1 MWMTEET
8 GVKKMVLLKIIL
20 IIAAVLFVLFF
31 LAIMPRM
38 GHRKARRAFK
48 GVYYAH
54 RGLFDNDGDAPENSL
69 KAFELAAKAGY
80 GMEMDV
86 QVTKD
91 GVPVVFHDFTLE
103 RMCGKEGKVCDYTWQ
118 ELKDFTLAKSRETIP
133 LFADVLKVVGGRVPL
148 IVEIKVEWMDLSVC
162 PAADELLRSYQG
174 LYCIES
180 FNPLVLLWYRRNHR
194 EIVRGQ
200 LSDGFV
206 KASRLKESWHLLVQ
220 NFLLQNL
227 LFNWLTKPDFV
238 AYNHKYEEVLA
249 RRLCKNLYGNMAVA
263 WTIKSQEELERAKSK
278 FDLFIFDSFLPD
290 MGV

>member
-1 MWMTEET
+1 
-8 GVKKMVLLKIIL
+8 MVLLKIIL
-20 IIAAVLFVLFF
+20 IIAAVVFVLFF

>member
-1 MWMTEET
+1 
-8 GVKKMVLLKIIL
+8 MVLLKIIL
-20 IIAAVLFVLFF
+20 MIAAVVSVLFF

-38 GHRKARRAFK
+38 GHRKARKAFR

-69 KAFELAAKAGY
+69 KAFERAAKAGY

-133 LFADVLKVVGGRVPL
+133 LFADVLKAVGGRVPL

-162 PAADELLRSYQG
+162 PAADKLLRSYQG

-249 RRLCKNLYGNMAVA
+249 RRLCRNLYGNMAVA

-290 MGV
+290 LGV

>member
-1 MWMTEET
+1 
-8 GVKKMVLLKIIL
+8 MVLLKIIL

-38 GHRKARRAFK
+38 GHRKARKAFK

-69 KAFELAAKAGY
+69 KAFERAAKAGY

-91 GVPVVFHDFTLE
+91 GIPVVFHDFTLE

-133 LFADVLKVVGGRVPL
+133 LFADVLKAVGGRVPL

-162 PAADELLRSYQG
+162 PVADELLRSYQG

-249 RRLCKNLYGNMAVA
+249 RQLCRNLYGNMAVA

-290 MGV
+290 L

>member
-1 MWMTEET
+1 
-8 GVKKMVLLKIIL
+8 MVLLKIIL

-38 GHRKARRAFK
+38 GHRKARKAFR

-54 RGLFDNDGDAPENSL
+54 RGLFDYDGDAPENSL
-69 KAFELAAKAGY
+69 KAFERAAKAGY

-133 LFADVLKVVGGRVPL
+133 LFADVLKAVGGRVPL

-162 PAADELLRSYQG
+162 PAADELLRNYQG

-206 KASRLKESWHLLVQ
+206 KASRVKESWHLLVQ
-220 NFLLQNL
+220 NFFLQNL

-263 WTIKSQEELERAKSK
+263 WTIKSQEELERAKK
-278 FDLFIFDSFLPD
+278 QFDLFIFDSFLPNS
-290 MGV
+290 GI

>member
-1 MWMTEET
+1 
-8 GVKKMVLLKIIL
+8 MVLLKIIL

-38 GHRKARRAFK
+38 GHRKARKAFK

-69 KAFELAAKAGY
+69 KAFERAAKAGY

>member
-1 MWMTEET
+1 
-8 GVKKMVLLKIIL
+8 MVLLKIIL
-20 IIAAVLFVLFF
+20 IIAAVLLVLFF

-69 KAFELAAKAGY
+69 KAFERAAKAGY

-133 LFADVLKVVGGRVPL
+133 LFADVLKAVGGRVPL

-162 PAADELLRSYQG
+162 SAADELLRNYQG

-206 KASRLKESWHLLVQ
+206 KASRVKESWHLLVQ
-220 NFLLQNL
+220 NFFLQNL

-238 AYNHKYEEVLA
+238 AYNHKYSKVLA

-263 WTIKSQEELERAKSK
+263 WTIKSQEELERAKK
-278 FDLFIFDSFLPD
+278 QFDLFIFDSFLPNS
-290 MGV
+290 GI

>member
-1 MWMTEET
+1 MTEET

-162 PAADELLRSYQG
+162 PAADELLRNYQG

-206 KASRLKESWHLLVQ
+206 KASRVKESWHLLVQ
-220 NFLLQNL
+220 NFFLQNL

-263 WTIKSQEELERAKSK
+263 WTIKSQEELERAKK
-278 FDLFIFDSFLPD
+278 QFDLFIFDSFLPNS
-290 MGV
+290 GI

>member
-1 MWMTEET
+1 
-8 GVKKMVLLKIIL
+8 MVLLKIIL

>member
-1 MWMTEET
+1 
-8 GVKKMVLLKIIL
+8 MVLLKIIL

-133 LFADVLKVVGGRVPL
+133 LFADVLKAVGGRVPL

-162 PAADELLRSYQG
+162 PAADELLRNYQG

-206 KASRLKESWHLLVQ
+206 KASRVKESWHLLVQ
-220 NFLLQNL
+220 NFFLQNL

-238 AYNHKYEEVLA
+238 AYNHKYSKVLA

-263 WTIKSQEELERAKSK
+263 WTIKSQEELERAKK
-278 FDLFIFDSFLPD
+278 QFDLFIFDSFLPNS
-290 MGV
+290 GI

>member
-1 MWMTEET
+1 
-8 GVKKMVLLKIIL
+8 MVLLKIIL
-20 IIAAVLFVLFF
+20 IIAAVLLVVFF

-38 GHRKARRAFK
+38 GHRKARKAFK

-69 KAFELAAKAGY
+69 KAFERAAKAGY

-133 LFADVLKVVGGRVPL
+133 LFADVLKAVGGRVPL

-180 FNPLVLLWYRRNHR
+180 FHPLVLLWYRRNHR

-206 KASRLKESWHLLVQ
+206 KANRLKESWHLLAQ
-220 NFLLQNL
+220 NFFLQNL

-238 AYNHKYEEVLA
+238 AYNHKYSEVLA
-249 RRLCKNLYGNMAVA
+249 RRLCRSLYGNMAVA
-263 WTIKSQEELERAKSK
+263 WTIRSQEELEMAKSK

-290 MGV
+290 LGI

>member
-1 MWMTEET
+1 
-8 GVKKMVLLKIIL
+8 MVLLKIIL
-20 IIAAVLFVLFF
+20 MIAAVLFVLFF

-38 GHRKARRAFK
+38 GHRKARKAFR

-69 KAFELAAKAGY
+69 KAFERAAKAGY

-133 LFADVLKVVGGRVPL
+133 LFADVLKAVGGRVPL

-162 PAADELLRSYQG
+162 PAADKLLRSYQG

-238 AYNHKYEEVLA
+238 AYNHKYEEVPA
-249 RRLCKNLYGNMAVA
+249 RRLCRNLYGNMAVA

>member
-206 KASRLKESWHLLVQ
+206 KASRVKESWHLLVQ
-220 NFLLQNL
+220 NFFLQNL

-238 AYNHKYEEVLA
+238 AYNHKYSKVLA

-263 WTIKSQEELERAKSK
+263 WTIKSQEELERAKK
-278 FDLFIFDSFLPD
+278 QFDLFIFDSFLPNS
-290 MGV
+290 GI

>member
-1 MWMTEET
+1 
-8 GVKKMVLLKIIL
+8 MVLLKIIL

-133 LFADVLKVVGGRVPL
+133 LFADVLKAVGGRVPL

-162 PAADELLRSYQG
+162 PAADELLRNYQG

-206 KASRLKESWHLLVQ
+206 KASRVKESWHLLVQ
-220 NFLLQNL
+220 NFFLQNL

>member
-1 MWMTEET
+1 
-8 GVKKMVLLKIIL
+8 MVLLKMIL
-20 IIAAVLFVLFF
+20 IVIAGLAVLFF

-38 GHRKARRAFK
+38 GHRKPRKAFE

-54 RGLFDNDGDAPENSL
+54 RGLFDNEGDGPENSL
-69 KAFELAAKAGY
+69 RAFQRAADAGY
-80 GMEMDV
+80 GIEMDV
-86 QVTKD
+86 QATKD
-91 GVPVVFHDFTLE
+91 GVPVVFHDFTLK

-118 ELKDFTLAKSRETIP
+118 ELKGFTLGNSGETIP
-133 LFADVLKVVGGRVPL
+133 KFEDVLKVVGGRVPL

-162 PAADELLRSYQG
+162 PAADGLLRSYQG

-180 FNPLVLLWYRRNHR
+180 FNPLVLLWYRKNHK

-206 KASRLKESWHLLVQ
+206 KASKLRESWHLLAQ

-249 RRLCKNLYGNMAVA
+249 RRLCRGLYRNMAVA
-263 WTIKSQEELERAKSK
+263 WTIKSQEELERAAKQ
-278 FDLFIFDSFLPD
+278 FDLIIFDSFLPKQ
-290 MGV
+290 

>member
-1 MWMTEET
+1 
-8 GVKKMVLLKIIL
+8 MVLLKIIL
-20 IIAAVLFVLFF
+20 IIAAVLSVLFF

-38 GHRKARRAFK
+38 GHRKARKAFK

-69 KAFELAAKAGY
+69 KAFERAAKAGY

-133 LFADVLKVVGGRVPL
+133 LFADVLKAVGGRVPL

-162 PAADELLRSYQG
+162 PAADELLRNYQG

-206 KASRLKESWHLLVQ
+206 KASRVKESWHLLVQ
-220 NFLLQNL
+220 NFFLQNL

-238 AYNHKYEEVLA
+238 AYNHKYSEVLA

-278 FDLFIFDSFLPD
+278 FDLFIFDSFLPNS
-290 MGV
+290 GI

>member
-1 MWMTEET
+1 
-8 GVKKMVLLKIIL
+8 MVFLKVIL
-20 IIAAVLFVLFF
+20 IILAALIVLYL
-31 LAIMPRM
+31 LAIMPGM
-38 GHRKARRAFK
+38 GRRKARRDFE

-54 RGLFDNDGDAPENSL
+54 RGLFDNEGDAPENSL
-69 KAFELAAKAGY
+69 PAFQRAADKGY

-91 GVPVVFHDFTLE
+91 GIPVVFHDFTLE

-118 ELKDFTLAKSRETIP
+118 ELKSFKLGNSQETIP
-133 LFADVLKVVGGRVPL
+133 LFEDVLKAVGGRVPL

-162 PAADELLRSYQG
+162 PAADRLLRDYQG

-180 FNPLVLLWYRRNHR
+180 FNPLVLLWYRRNHKD
-194 EIVRGQ
+194 IIRGQ

-249 RRLCKNLYGNMAVA
+249 RRLCRSLYRNMAVA
-263 WTIKSQEELERAKSK
+263 WTIRSQEELERAKGR
-278 FDLFIFDSFLPD
+278 FDLFIFDSFLPEQSTD
-290 MGV
+290 ARLRQTSLYY

>member
-1 MWMTEET
+1 
-8 GVKKMVLLKIIL
+8 MVLLKIIL
-20 IIAAVLFVLFF
+20 IVAAVLFVLFF

-38 GHRKARRAFK
+38 GHRKARKAFK

-69 KAFELAAKAGY
+69 KAFERAAKAGY

-133 LFADVLKVVGGRVPL
+133 LFADVLKAVGGRVPL

-162 PAADELLRSYQG
+162 PAADKLLRSYQG

>member
-1 MWMTEET
+1 
-8 GVKKMVLLKIIL
+8 MVLLKIIL

-38 GHRKARRAFK
+38 GHRKARKAFK

-69 KAFELAAKAGY
+69 KAFERAAKAGY

-133 LFADVLKVVGGRVPL
+133 LFADVLKAVGGRVPL

>member
-1 MWMTEET
+1 
-8 GVKKMVLLKIIL
+8 MVLLKIIL

-38 GHRKARRAFK
+38 GHRKARKAFR

-69 KAFELAAKAGY
+69 KAFERAAKAGY

-133 LFADVLKVVGGRVPL
+133 LFADVLKAVGGRVPL

-162 PAADELLRSYQG
+162 PAADELLRNYQG

-206 KASRLKESWHLLVQ
+206 KASRVKESWHLLVQ
-220 NFLLQNL
+220 NFFLQNL

-238 AYNHKYEEVLA
+238 AYNHKYSKVLA

-263 WTIKSQEELERAKSK
+263 WTIKSQEELERAKK
-278 FDLFIFDSFLPD
+278 QFDLFIFDSFLPNS
-290 MGV
+290 GI

>member
-1 MWMTEET
+1 
-8 GVKKMVLLKIIL
+8 MVLLKIIL
-20 IIAAVLFVLFF
+20 IVTAVLIVLFL
-31 LAIMPRM
+31 LAIMPGM
-38 GHRKARRAFK
+38 GHRKARKAFE

-54 RGLFDNDGDAPENSL
+54 RGLFDNETDAPENSL
-69 KAFELAAKAGY
+69 KAFKRAAKAGY

-103 RMCGKEGKVCDYTWQ
+103 RMCGKEGKVYDYTWQ
-118 ELKDFTLAKSRETIP
+118 ELKDLKLAKSQETIP
-133 LFADVLKVVGGRVPL
+133 LFADVLKAVGGRVPL
-148 IVEIKVEWMDLSVC
+148 IVEIKVEWMDLRVC
-162 PAADELLRSYQG
+162 PAADALLRDYPG

-180 FNPLVLLWYRRNHR
+180 FNPLVLLWYRKNHG

-206 KASRLKESWHLLVQ
+206 RASRLKESWHLLVQ

-227 LFNWLTKPDFV
+227 LFNWLTRPDFV
-238 AYNHKYEEVLA
+238 AYNHKYEQVLA
-249 RRLCKNLYGNMAVA
+249 RRLCRNLYGNMAVA
-263 WTIKSQEELERAKSK
+263 WTIKSQQELEKAKSK

-290 MGV
+290 SGT

>member
-1 MWMTEET
+1 
-8 GVKKMVLLKIIL
+8 MVLLKIIL

-206 KASRLKESWHLLVQ
+206 KASRVKESWHLLVQ
-220 NFLLQNL
+220 NFFLQNL

-238 AYNHKYEEVLA
+238 AYNHKYSKVLA

-263 WTIKSQEELERAKSK
+263 WTIKSQEELERAKK
-278 FDLFIFDSFLPD
+278 QFDLFIFDSFLPNS
-290 MGV
+290 GI

>member
-1 MWMTEET
+1 
-8 GVKKMVLLKIIL
+8 MVLLKIIL
-20 IIAAVLFVLFF
+20 IIAAVLFVFFF

-38 GHRKARRAFK
+38 GHRKARKAFR

-69 KAFELAAKAGY
+69 KAFERAAKAGY

-133 LFADVLKVVGGRVPL
+133 LFADVLKAVGGRVPL

-162 PAADELLRSYQG
+162 PAADELLRNYQG

-206 KASRLKESWHLLVQ
+206 KASRVKESWHLLVQ
-220 NFLLQNL
+220 NFFLQNL

-238 AYNHKYEEVLA
+238 AYNHKYSKVLA

-263 WTIKSQEELERAKSK
+263 WTIKSQEELERAKK
-278 FDLFIFDSFLPD
+278 QFDLFIFDSFLPNS
-290 MGV
+290 GI

>member
-1 MWMTEET
+1 
-8 GVKKMVLLKIIL
+8 MVLLKIIL
-20 IIAAVLFVLFF
+20 IIAAVVSVLFF

-38 GHRKARRAFK
+38 GHRKARKAFR

-69 KAFELAAKAGY
+69 KAFERAVKAGY

-103 RMCGKEGKVCDYTWQ
+103 RMCGKGGKVCDYTWQ

-133 LFADVLKVVGGRVPL
+133 LFADVLKAVGGRVPL

-162 PAADELLRSYQG
+162 PAADKLLRSYQG
-174 LYCIES
+174 
-180 FNPLVLLWYRRNHR
+180 LLWYRRNHR

-290 MGV
+290 LGV

>member
-1 MWMTEET
+1 
-8 GVKKMVLLKIIL
+8 MVLLKIIL
-20 IIAAVLFVLFF
+20 MIAAVLFVLFF

-38 GHRKARRAFK
+38 GHRKARKAFR

-69 KAFELAAKAGY
+69 KAFERAAKAGY

-118 ELKDFTLAKSRETIP
+118 ELKNFTLAKSRETIP
-133 LFADVLKVVGGRVPL
+133 LFADVLKAVGGRVPL

-162 PAADELLRSYQG
+162 PAADKLLRSYQG

-249 RRLCKNLYGNMAVA
+249 RRLCRNLYGNMAVA

>member
-133 LFADVLKVVGGRVPL
+133 LFADVLKAVGGRVPL

-162 PAADELLRSYQG
+162 PAADELLRNYQG

-206 KASRLKESWHLLVQ
+206 KASRVKESWHLLVQ
-220 NFLLQNL
+220 NFFLQNL

>member
-1 MWMTEET
+1 
-8 GVKKMVLLKIIL
+8 MVLLKIIL

-38 GHRKARRAFK
+38 GHRKARKAFR

-54 RGLFDNDGDAPENSL
+54 RGLFDYDGDAPENSL
-69 KAFELAAKAGY
+69 KAFERAAKAGY

-133 LFADVLKVVGGRVPL
+133 LFANVLKAVGGRVPL

-162 PAADELLRSYQG
+162 PAADKLLRSYQG

-220 NFLLQNL
+220 NFFLQNL

-238 AYNHKYEEVLA
+238 AYNHKYSKVLA

-263 WTIKSQEELERAKSK
+263 WTIKSQEELERAKK
-278 FDLFIFDSFLPD
+278 QFDLFIFDSFLPNS
-290 MGV
+290 GI

>member
-1 MWMTEET
+1 
-8 GVKKMVLLKIIL
+8 MVLLKIIL

-38 GHRKARRAFK
+38 GHRKARKAFK

-69 KAFELAAKAGY
+69 KAFERAAKAGY

-290 MGV
+290 LGV